1 VARANR
7 TCIMIAHRLST
18 VKNADQ
24 IVVVGDGTVV
34 EAGRQESSGEQ
45 RLNAA
50 CFRNT

>member
-1 VARANR
+1 MNLQLVQDALDVARTNR

-34 EAGRQESSGEQ
+34 EAGRRE
-45 RLNAA
+45 
-50 CFRNT
+50 